1 MQKILLALSFI
12 LLLDVTY
19 AASLSSKPATAALG
33 TTYPKLHLRFKERKG
48 TMGFVYS
55 VLLGPVGYFGV
66 KIFSRHDE
74 MMCYQ
79 AGRGFKVWGMVV
91 TSMLLLGVAVALK
104 GNSDSVSP
112 LLNALW
118 STPL

>member
-12 LLLDVTY
+12 LFLDATH
-19 AASLSSKPATAALG
+19 AASLLSKPATAAFG
-33 TTYPKLHLRFKERKG
+33 TTFPKPHLRFKERNG
-48 TMGFVYS
+48 TMGFIYAV
-55 VLLGPVGYFGV
+55 VLGPVGYFGV

-91 TSMLLLGVAVALK
+91 ASMLLLGVAAALK
-104 GNSDSVSP
+104 DNGDGVSN
-112 LLNALW
+112 LLTTLW